1 MDAVQSVAGFA
12 SLHCAI
18 TMLTALMVQHTVNNR
33 FLRIFFWCNFAVTA
47 LATLYFGWHSLSDD
61 VAGIMIAL
69 VSFYV
74 GGLAAGHK
82 FQRKGVRDLKAEGAV
97 IEAKEALARG

>member
-1 MDAVQSVAGFA
+1 
-12 SLHCAI
+12 
-18 TMLTALMVQHTVNNR
+18 MLTALMVQFTVQSR

-61 VAGIMIAL
+61 VAGVMIAL

-74 GGLAAGHK
+74 AGLAVGHR
-82 FQRKGVRDLKAEGAV
+82 FERKGVRDMAVEGAQ
-97 IEAKEALARG
+97 IEAEEAFART